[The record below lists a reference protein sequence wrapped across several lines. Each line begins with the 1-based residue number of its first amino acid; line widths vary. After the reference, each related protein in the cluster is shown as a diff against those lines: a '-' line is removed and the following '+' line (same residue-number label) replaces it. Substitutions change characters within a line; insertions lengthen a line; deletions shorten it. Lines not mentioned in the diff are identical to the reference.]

1 MENIELPERLRRI
14 RIPASEFARVYDKP
28 VQTIHNWAKSGVIK
42 DNCGC
47 DVEVDPTGHLF
58 IWVPST
64 HEFHK
69 IFLFR
74 KSLAFGL
81 KRSLRQWKQIQEEGC
96 RDIRKAK
103 ESLQDIQAS
112 YYALA
117 IYRVSGW
124 NGLGPPPSITK
135 EQSEEINRIGD
146 GCFRQFLVELGEL
159 GKQLEFQKLQTRQIH
174 N

>member
-1 MENIELPERLRRI
+1 MENIELPERLRRL

-28 VQTIHNWAKSGVIK
+28 VQTIHNWAKTGVIK

-69 IFLFR
+69 IFLYR
-74 KSLAFGL
+74 KSLAFVQ
-81 KRSLRQWKQIQEEGC
+81 KRSLRQWKLIAEEGS

-103 ESLQDIQAS
+103 ESLQDIRAS
-112 YYALA
+112 LHAWA
-117 IYRVSGW
+117 IYKVTGW
-124 NGLGPPPSITK
+124 AGLGLPPSELTE
-135 EQSEEINRIGD
+135 EQVQEIQCLAEGS
-146 GCFRQFLVELGEL
+146 FLQFFIELQ
-159 GKQLEFQKLQTRQIH
+159 KQLELQKLQRHQIH